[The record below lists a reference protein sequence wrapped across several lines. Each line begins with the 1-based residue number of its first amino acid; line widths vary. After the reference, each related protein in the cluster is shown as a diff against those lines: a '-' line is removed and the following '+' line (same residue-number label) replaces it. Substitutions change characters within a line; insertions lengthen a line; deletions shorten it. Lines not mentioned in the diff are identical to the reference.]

1 MASVN
6 PLLHRYKHNESEE
19 AAKKTKIFCMSGI
32 GRELKSRTLYR
43 KYFQGLK

>member
-19 AAKKTKIFCMSGI
+19 AAKQAKILFMSGLL
-32 GRELKSRTLYR
+32 RELKSRTFYR
-43 KYFQGLK
+43 EYFQGLK